1 MRLSTLIK
9 IVAAFIVLT
18 VLTCTLIVVNHYFGD
33 GDKSKNKSVQKI
45 ADLAPEKEAEPEL
58 VEIDDL
64 KKRIGRKNS
73 PEIVLGAPALR
84 KAKQILTEQKFD
96 DAKLLL
102 EEIVVNYEDAPASLE
117 AYRILGEMNMD
128 ELFEIREND
137 ERFIKYTVKRG
148 DTYLGIVQDHQT
160 NFDLMM
166 LINDM
171 TSKNTSGLQP
181 KQELLL
187 MPLNFSLRIVPRKN
201 QLFLMDPNGD
211 VLKMYEPVIDMT
223 IPKKDGK
230 FETVVGKTAAYYNGS
245 RVNATRGNYRESD
258 KIIKIQNPSI
268 EIMGETSSI
277 PNSFKGIVLSKPDME
292 ELVLLLRSGNKVEIL
307 Y

>member
-1 MRLSTLIK
+1 MRISTLIK

-18 VLTCTLIVVNHYFGD
+18 ILTCTLIVVNHYFGD
-33 GDKSKNKSVQKI
+33 GEKSKNKSVQKI
-45 ADLAPEKEAEPEL
+45 ESLAPDKEEPEL

-64 KKRIGRKNS
+64 KKRIGRKTS

-96 DAKLLL
+96 EAKVLL
-102 EEIVVNYEDAPASLE
+102 EEIVINYEDAPAALE
-117 AYRILGEMNMD
+117 AYRVLGEMNMD
-128 ELFEIREND
+128 ELFEIQEND
-137 ERFIKYTVKRG
+137 ERFVKYTVKGG
-148 DTYLGIVQDHQT
+148 DTYLGIVQEHKT

-187 MPLNFSLRIVPRKN
+187 MPLNFSLRIIPHKN
-201 QLFLMDPNGD
+201 QLFLIDSNGK
-211 VLKMYEPVIDMT
+211 VLKMYEPVVDMT
-223 IPKKDGK
+223 IPKKNGK
-230 FETVVGKTAAYYNGS
+230 LESVLSRSAAYFNGS

-258 KIIKIQNPSI
+258 KVIKILNPSI
-268 EIMGETSSI
+268 EVMGETSSI

-292 ELVLLLRSGNKVEIL
+292 ELALLLRSGNKVEIL

>member
-1 MRLSTLIK
+1 MKLSTLIK
-9 IVAAFIVLT
+9 IVAAFIVMT
-18 VLTCTLIVVNHYFGD
+18 VLTCTLIVVNHYFGS
-33 GDKSKNKSVQKI
+33 GPASQNKSVQKI
-45 ADLAPEKEAEPEL
+45 TSLAPEKDEPAL
-58 VEIDDL
+58 VEIDEL
-64 KKRIGRKNS
+64 KKRISRRNG

-84 KAKQILTEQKFD
+84 KAKQILAEEKFD

-102 EEIVVNYEDAPASLE
+102 EEIVVNYEDAPAALE
-117 AYRILGEMNMD
+117 AYRILGEMNLD

-137 ERFIKYTVKRG
+137 ERFINYTVKRG
-148 DTYLGIVQDHQT
+148 DTYLGIVQDHKT

-181 KQELLL
+181 NQKLLL

-201 QLFLMDPNGD
+201 QLFLMNSMGE
-211 VLKMYEPVIDMT
+211 VVKMFEPLIDMT

-230 FETVVGKTAAYYNGS
+230 LETVVSSTAAYYNGS
-245 RVNATRGNYRESD
+245 RVNATRGNYRESN
-258 KIIKIQNPSI
+258 KVIKIRNPTI
-268 EIMGETSSI
+268 EIMGETTSI

>member
-1 MRLSTLIK
+1 MKLSTLIK
-9 IVAAFIVLT
+9 IVAAFIVMT
-18 VLTCTLIVVNHYFGD
+18 VLTCTLIVVNHYFGS
-33 GDKSKNKSVQKI
+33 GSKSKSKSVQKI
-45 ADLAPEKEAEPEL
+45 TNLAPEKDETQL
-58 VEIDDL
+58 VEIDEL
-64 KKRIGRKNS
+64 KKRISRRSS

-84 KAKQILTEQKFD
+84 KAKQILSEENFD
-96 DAKLLL
+96 DAKVLL
-102 EEIVVNYEDAPASLE
+102 EEIVVNYEDAPAAIE
-117 AYRILGEMNMD
+117 AYRILGEMNLD

-137 ERFIKYTVKRG
+137 DRFIKYTVKRG
-148 DTYLGIVQDHQT
+148 DTYLGIVQDHKT

-201 QLFLMDPNGD
+201 QLFLMGTNGE
-211 VLKMYEPVIDMT
+211 VIKMYEPIIDMT
-223 IPKKDGK
+223 IPKKNGK
-230 FETVVGKTAAYYNGS
+230 LETVMSGTAAYFNGS
-245 RVNATRGNYRESD
+245 RVNATRGNYRESN
-258 KIIKIQNPSI
+258 KTIKIQNPSI
-268 EIMGETSSI
+268 EITGETSSI
-277 PNSFKGIVLSKPDME
+277 PNSFKGIVLSKIDME

>member
-1 MRLSTLIK
+1 MRISTLIK

-18 VLTCTLIVVNHYFGD
+18 VLACTLIVVNHYFGEGVD
-33 GDKSKNKSVQKI
+33 TKNTSVRKI
-45 ADLAPEKEAEPEL
+45 TDLAPQRDEPEL
-58 VEIDDL
+58 VQIEDL
-64 KKRIGRKNS
+64 KKRISSKNN
-73 PEIVLGAPALR
+73 PEIILGAPALR
-84 KAKQILTEQKFD
+84 KAKKVLSEAKFD

-102 EEIVVNYEDAPASLE
+102 EQIVVDYEDAPAAVE

-128 ELFEIREND
+128 ELFEIRDND

-148 DTYLGIVQDHQT
+148 DTYLGIVQDHNT
-160 NFDLMM
+160 NFDLTM

-181 KQELLL
+181 KQVLLL
-187 MPLNFSLRIVPRKN
+187 MPLNFSLRIIPHKN
-201 QLFLMDPNGD
+201 QLFLIDSKGD
-211 VLKMYEPVIDMT
+211 VVKMYEPVIDMT
-223 IPKKDGK
+223 IPKNDGK
-230 FETVVGKTAAYYNGS
+230 FETVVNGTAAYYNGS

-258 KIIKIQNPSI
+258 KVIKIQNPRI
-268 EIMGETSSI
+268 EIMGETTSI

-292 ELVLLLRSGNKVEIL
+292 ELVLLLRGGNKVEIL